1 MFEYFYKRGVKMR
14 IKKRIFDIIQIGN
27 KEDVPSRIFDYFI
40 SGVIIINILSMFLET
55 FEELSPGL
63 FYYKA
68 CENIT
73 VLIFCIEYI
82 LRIWTADLL
91 YPKKSKLRA
100 RIHFLHSYDGIVDFF
115 TILPF
120 FFFSG
125 FIVFRMLRVV
135 RILHLFRL
143 NSKYDSFNVITTVI
157 REKKN
162 QILSSLFIVLILM
175 FASSLGIYNAE
186 HKVQPDVFKNA
197 FSGIWWSM
205 STLLTVGYGD
215 IYPVTVSGRIMAIM
229 TAFLGVGAVA
239 IPTGIISAGFVELY
253 SKNEHSE
260 PVLDD
265 IEKFGEIQIKEESE
279 LLGLSIKELNDIYGI
294 KVLIIYRDGLSI
306 LPADNIC
313 TKEND
318 ILFISSDKILINKKQ
333 NSQKKNH
340 KKSTLK

>member
-1 MFEYFYKRGVKMR
+1 MR

-27 KEDVPSRIFDYFI
+27 KEDIPSRIFDYFI

-55 FEELSPGL
+55 FDELSHGL
-63 FYYKA
+63 FWFKA

-91 YPKKSKLRA
+91 YPKKSKLQA
-100 RIHFLHSYDGIVDFF
+100 RIKFLHSYDGVVDFF

-143 NSKYDSFNVITTVI
+143 NSKYDSFHVITTVI

-162 QILSSLFIVLILM
+162 QIFSSLFIVLILM

-215 IYPVTVSGRIMAIM
+215 IYPVTVSGRIMAIF

-253 SKNEHSE
+253 SKKEHAE

-265 IEKFGEIQIKEESE
+265 IEKFGEIQIKKGSD
-279 LLGLSIKELNDIYGI
+279 LLGLSLKEMYDIYGI
-294 KVLIIYRDGLSI
+294 KVLMIYRDGLTV
-306 LPADNIC
+306 LPSGNI
-313 TKEND
+313 TTAEND
-318 ILFISSDKILINKKQ
+318 ILIINSEKIHINKKTEH
-333 NSQKKNH
+333 QKKNRKNQKH
-340 KKSTLK
+340 P